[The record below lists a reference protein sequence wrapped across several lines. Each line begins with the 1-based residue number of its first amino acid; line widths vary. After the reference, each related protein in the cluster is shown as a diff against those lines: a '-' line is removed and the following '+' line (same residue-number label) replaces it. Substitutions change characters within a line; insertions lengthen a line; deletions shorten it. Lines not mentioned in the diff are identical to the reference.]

1 MGNVWGN
8 RYIHAVAYNEPV
20 GYHDKDRKK
29 TKTKKA
35 TPKGQIQIV
44 NVTQPPGER
53 GKPQK
58 VPKEQKKGVRKR
70 MQAREKKHPA
80 PPEQK
85 MRSPV
90 KKKGFKQNTKTR
102 PPVIN
107 LDDQT
112 EEEKAEK
119 IPPSSELNE
128 RVEKANE
135 RTEKLEKAL
144 PAKKKDFCS
153 NRI

>member
-35 TPKGQIQIV
+35 TPRGQIQIV

-58 VPKEQKKGVRKR
+58 FPKSKKKCPKEDASSRKKAPGTTGAKNAVS
-70 MQAREKKHPA
+70 RE
-80 PPEQK
+80 
-85 MRSPV
+85 
-90 KKKGFKQNTKTR
+90 KKGFKQNTKTR

>member
-1 MGNVWGN
+1 
-8 RYIHAVAYNEPV
+8 
-20 GYHDKDRKK
+20 
-29 TKTKKA
+29 
-35 TPKGQIQIV
+35 
-44 NVTQPPGER
+44 
-53 GKPQK
+53 
-58 VPKEQKKGVRKR
+58 
-70 MQAREKKHPA
+70 
-80 PPEQK
+80 

-90 KKKGFKQNTKTR
+90 KKKGIKENTKAR

>member
-8 RYIHAVAYNEPV
+8 RYIHAVAYGEPV

-29 TKTKKA
+29 TKKPARTIG
-35 TPKGQIQIV
+35 P
-44 NVTQPPGER
+44 R
-53 GKPQK
+53 KPQK

-90 KKKGFKQNTKTR
+90 KKKDLKKNTKTR

-112 EEEKAEK
+112 EEEKSEK
-119 IPPSSELNE
+119 IPPSPELNE
-128 RVEKANE
+128 RVENANE

-144 PAKKKDFCS
+144 PAKKNFCS